1 MKFTIDRDVFFNQIN
16 TVQKFTSDRLNTSTA
31 LQGVYITIDKNKI
44 HFYATDLNT
53 YCHTSSEV
61 SADEKADLILEPKKI
76 LEFVQ
81 FLQSGDIHITLEN
94 NTILIQQEKTKG
106 IFPVIVAEDFPLPP
120 KLTEES
126 QDVKPEFLLNNL
138 PFLLFTASSDDARPV
153 LTGINFVASE
163 EDLTLVATDGF
174 RLSLVKEK
182 RKGTFSSMIIPADFL
197 KEVLRY
203 VKDAKTVSFTYSE
216 KEHLVLFKV
225 GETEF
230 FSRLIDGEFPP
241 YERVIPEEKKSTVV
255 LKRED
260 LLRNTKLISIFA
272 REYSNVIIYD
282 FSKDGLVLSPK
293 KEANADNTT
302 MQDIEFEGEQ
312 IRVAFNYKYVVDFLN
327 HIDADEIE
335 VELLRTDAP
344 VVFKLPKNDSFIH
357 IIMPVRIQEG

>member
-1 MKFTIDRDVFFNQIN
+1 MKLTIDRDIFFNQIN
-16 TVQKFTSDRLNTSTA
+16 TVQKFTSDRLNTATA
-31 LQGVYITIDKNKI
+31 LQGVYIKTDKKKI

-53 YCHTSSEV
+53 YCHTAS
-61 SADEKADLILEPKKI
+61 DLTTENEMSLVIEPKKI

-81 FLQSGDIHITLEN
+81 FLQQGDIHITIEE
-94 NTILIQQEKTKG
+94 NTILINQGKTKG
-106 IFPVIVAEDFPLPP
+106 MFPVIVAEDFPLPP
-120 KLTEES
+120 VLAEES
-126 QDVKPEFLLNNL
+126 QEVKPEFLLDNL
-138 PFLLFTASSDDARPV
+138 PFLLFTSSTDDARPV

-203 VKDAKTVSFTYSE
+203 VKDAKAVSFTYSS

-225 GETEF
+225 GEAEF
-230 FSRLIDGEFPP
+230 YSRLIDGEFPP
-241 YERVIPEEKKSTVV
+241 YERVIPEEKKATAV

-272 REYSNVIIYD
+272 REYSNVILYD

-302 MQDIEFEGEQ
+302 TQEIQFDGEQ

-327 HIDADEIE
+327 HINADEIE
-335 VELLRTDAP
+335 VELLRSDAP
-344 VVFKLPKNDSFIH
+344 VVFKIPKNNSFIH
-357 IIMPVRIQEG
+357 IIMPVRIQE

>member
-1 MKFTIDRDVFFNQIN
+1 MKFTIDRDVFFNKIN
-16 TVQKFTSDRLNTSTA
+16 TVQKFTSDRLNTAAA
-31 LQGVYITIDKNKI
+31 LQGVYVTIDKKKI
-44 HFYATDLNT
+44 HFFATDLNT
-53 YCHTSSEV
+53 FCHTVSEV
-61 SADEKADLILEPKKI
+61 SSEESTEFIIEPKKT
-76 LEFVQ
+76 LEFIQ
-81 FLQSGDIHITLEN
+81 FLQAGDIHITIEN
-94 NTILIQQEKTKG
+94 NSILIEQGKTKG
-106 IFPVIVAEDFPLPP
+106 AFPVIVAEDFPLPP
-120 KLTEES
+120 VLEEKN
-126 QDVKPEFLLNNL
+126 QVVKPEFLLQNL
-138 PFLLFTASSDDARPV
+138 PFILFTASSDDARPV

-203 VKDAKTVSFTYSE
+203 VKDAKEVSFTYSE

-230 FSRLIDGEFPP
+230 YSRLIDGEFPP
-241 YERVIPEEKKSTVV
+241 YERVIPEEKKSTAV

-272 REYSNVIIYD
+272 REYSNVIVYD

-293 KEANADNTT
+293 KEANAENTT
-302 MQDIEFEGEQ
+302 TQDIQFEGEQ

-327 HIDADEIE
+327 HIDAEEIE
-335 VELLRTDAP
+335 VELLRSDAP
-344 VVFKLPKNDSFIH
+344 VVFKIPKKDTFIH

>member
-16 TVQKFTSDRLNTSTA
+16 TVQKFTSDRLNTSAA
-31 LQGVYITIDKNKI
+31 LQGVYITVEKKKI

-53 YCHTSSEV
+53 YCHTVSDL
-61 SADEKADLILEPKKI
+61 SADEATDIIIEPKKI

-81 FLQSGDIHITLEN
+81 FLQQGDIHITVEN
-94 NTILIQQEKTKG
+94 NSILIQQEKTKG
-106 IFPVIVAEDFPLPP
+106 TFPVIVAEDFPLPP
-120 KLTEES
+120 KLTEEA
-126 QDVKPEFLLNNL
+126 QEVKPEFLLNNL

-203 VKDAKTVSFTYSE
+203 VRDAKTVSFTYSE

-230 FSRLIDGEFPP
+230 YSRLIDGEFPP
-241 YERVIPEEKKSTVV
+241 YERVIPEEKKATAV

-282 FSKDGLVLSPK
+282 FSKEGLILSPK

-302 MQDIEFEGEQ
+302 TQDITFDGDQ

-327 HIDADEIE
+327 HIDAEEIE
-335 VELLRTDAP
+335 VELLRSDAP
-344 VVFKLPKNDSFIH
+344 VVFKIPKNNTFMH

>member
-1 MKFTIDRDVFFNQIN
+1 MKFTIDKDIFFNQIN
-16 TVQKFTSDRLNTSTA
+16 TVQKFTSDRLNTSAA
-31 LQGVYITIDKNKI
+31 LQGVYIHIEKKKI

-53 YCHTSSEV
+53 YCHTSSDL
-61 SADEKADLILEPKKI
+61 SADESIDLIIEPKKI

-81 FLQSGDIHITLEN
+81 FLQQGDINITIESN
-94 NTILIQQEKTKG
+94 SIVIQQEKTKG
-106 IFPVIVAEDFPLPP
+106 AFPVIVAEDFPLPP
-120 KLTEES
+120 VLKEEA

-197 KEVLRY
+197 KEVIRY
-203 VKDAKTVSFTYSE
+203 VRDAKTVSFTYSE

-230 FSRLIDGEFPP
+230 YSRLIDGEFPP
-241 YERVIPEEKKSTVV
+241 YERVIPEEKKATAV
-255 LKRED
+255 LKKED

-302 MQDIEFEGEQ
+302 TQDISFDGDQ

-327 HIDADEIE
+327 HIDAEEIE
-335 VELLRTDAP
+335 VELLRSDAP
-344 VVFKLPKNDSFIH
+344 VVFKIPKNNSFIH